1 MKIRLF
7 AAALLT
13 GLLATS
19 PLSAASVP
27 KPIQG
32 EFQKLVQKVQTK
44 IKKGETTAEAMAPE
58 LREFDALLTK
68 YQSDKSDDVAVVLLM
83 KGMLYLE
90 VLEDP
95 DQALAAFRK
104 IKVDFPQGEYAA
116 KMDAEIAQ
124 VEAQAAVM
132 RIQSALKVGSA
143 FPLFAVNDSTGK
155 PLALQDYRGK
165 VVLVDFW
172 AMWCG
177 PCIAELPTVVK
188 AYKDYH
194 ARGFEIV
201 GISLDRAGDGPRFA
215 KFTQDQEM
223 PWRQFF
229 DGKYWQNELA
239 AKYGVN
245 SIPATY
251 LLDRDGKI
259 IGKNLRGPALAAAL
273 DQALP
278 KSDRR

>member
-1 MKIRLF
+1 MKIRLL
-7 AAALLT
+7 AAAVLA
-13 GLLATS
+13 GLLVAS
-19 PLSAASVP
+19 PLSAASAP
-27 KPIQG
+27 KPVQG
-32 EFQKLVQKVQTK
+32 EFQKLVQQVQTK
-44 IKKGETTAEAMAPE
+44 IQKGETTAEALAPE
-58 LREFDALLTK
+58 LQAFDALLAK
-68 YQSDKSDDVAVVLLM
+68 YPGDKSDDVAVVLLM

-104 IKVDFPQGEYAA
+104 LKVDFPQGEYAA

-124 VEAQAAVM
+124 VEAQAAAM
-132 RIQSALKVGSA
+132 RVQGALKVGSA

-155 PLALQDYRGK
+155 ALALQDYRGK

-201 GISLDRAGDGPRFA
+201 GISLDRAGDGPKLA

-251 LLDRDGKI
+251 LLDREGNI

-273 DQALP
+273 DKALA
-278 KSDRR
+278 KR